1 MLWKIMCIV
10 LVVPVVLVQREL
22 LIHSLLKVIVNVHD
36 SWWKYSIRR
45 GKTSRLSCRQ
55 WFLVFKEEVEA
66 DGAEEAVEVAA
77 VVVAGALDEGTWEA
91 VVPLEEAV
99 DGLEVVE
106 AEDEAL
112 EAVERVADGEDRLL

>member
-1 MLWKIMCIV
+1 
-10 LVVPVVLVQREL
+10 
-22 LIHSLLKVIVNVHD
+22 
-36 SWWKYSIRR
+36 
-45 GKTSRLSCRQ
+45 
-55 WFLVFKEEVEA
+55 
-66 DGAEEAVEVAA
+66 VAA

-112 EAVERVADGEDRLL
+112 EAVEGVADGEDRLL

>member
-1 MLWKIMCIV
+1 MCIV

-112 EAVERVADGEDRLL
+112 EAVEGVADGEDRLL